1 MTILDLS
8 KSNAAFA
15 LPGSTVYLLKV
26 AATCSSV
33 CSLGPIFL
41 VSRSGSLLSCSPRVL
56 HTQYTHPLTHTL
68 SCSPRVQHTQYTN
81 PHTLTHSHSQ
91 YTHPS
96 HTSHTLTIHISHTQY
111 THPTHTQ
118 YTRPHTSHTHST
130 HISQT
135 HSSHTSHTHTPRIGL
150 AVTKVTRKKANNP
163 FLQYLY
169 TC

>member
-56 HTQYTHPLTHTL
+56 HTQYTHP
-68 SCSPRVQHTQYTN
+68 
-81 PHTLTHSHSQ
+81 HTLTLTEHTFH
-91 YTHPS
+91 TLTV
-96 HTSHTLTIHISHTQY
+96 HTSHTQS
-111 THPTHTQ
+111 THPLHTH
-118 YTRPHTSHTHST
+118 PHTSHTHST
-130 HISQT
+130 HISHT
-135 HSSHTSHTHTPRIGL
+135 HSTHTSHTHTLTLRVHTSHTHSTHISHSHTSHTHTLRIGL

>member
-1 MTILDLS
+1 MIFPNRPPLS
-8 KSNAAFA
+8 LSQG
-15 LPGSTVYLLKV
+15 PTVYLLKV

-41 VSRSGSLLSCSPRVL
+41 VSRSGSLLSCSPRV
-56 HTQYTHPLTHTL
+56 
-68 SCSPRVQHTQYTN
+68 QHTQYTN

-91 YTHPS
+91 YTQYTHSS